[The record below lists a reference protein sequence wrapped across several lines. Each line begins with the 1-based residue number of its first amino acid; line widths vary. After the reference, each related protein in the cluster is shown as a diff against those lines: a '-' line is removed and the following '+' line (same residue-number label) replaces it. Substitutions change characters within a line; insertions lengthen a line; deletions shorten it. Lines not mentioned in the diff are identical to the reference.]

1 MTWELEIRVPTFCL
15 FVCCVVVSCC
25 LSIIISM
32 YFYLSFFTNCLNLK
46 WLKFHKHVQLPK
58 RITSKWGWRRE
69 GGERAGWGV
78 VSGMGDFVK
87 IIRTPPPPPPH
98 LQFIPLKC
106 PSLFR
111 LSQLMTSSKYCEKF
125 VSVFTMRHIAVS
137 LLVFF
142 FTCITSLS
150 CEVAFQPPA
159 SLQWPENEHLSLCLR
174 LYHSG

>member
-1 MTWELEIRVPTFCL
+1 
-15 FVCCVVVSCC
+15 
-25 LSIIISM
+25 M
-32 YFYLSFFTNCLNLK
+32 YSYQSGSLQS
-46 WLKFHKHVQLPK
+46 
-58 RITSKWGWRRE
+58 GG
-69 GGERAGWGV
+69 GGERGRESGV
-78 VSGMGDFVK
+78 GGSERNGGFCQNH
-87 IIRTPPPPPPH
+87 PYPPPPH

-125 VSVFTMRHIAVS
+125 VSVFTMRHIAVN

-150 CEVAFQPPA
+150 CEAAFQPPA

-174 LYHSG
+174 LSLPLRLVCIYSYTYCDNSGHMCDCYFI